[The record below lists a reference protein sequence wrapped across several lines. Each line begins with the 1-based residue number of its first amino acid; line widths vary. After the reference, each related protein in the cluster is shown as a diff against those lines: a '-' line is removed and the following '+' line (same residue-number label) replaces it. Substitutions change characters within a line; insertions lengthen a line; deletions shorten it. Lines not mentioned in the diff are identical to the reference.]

1 MIWALS
7 SPSPSPEPSN
17 KPVKIPF
24 AQVRQSFADA
34 RRRAMR
40 TQGVVTIEKV
50 RANQLTM
57 KSVS

>member
-1 MIWALS
+1 MLGSLSSS
-7 SPSPSPEPSN
+7 SPSP
-17 KPVKIPF
+17 KPVTIPF

-34 RRRAMR
+34 RRRALQ

-50 RANQLTM
+50 RANQATM